1 MFVLLLASEGGWD
14 DDKAVQ
20 GSLRLVAQC
29 LAMGGTWCMKHPQ
42 TRRMMFL
49 ELNFMWSEQMGT
61 SWTTFKKLAT
71 PDELTEQDDNL
82 PAAATQEGQGPAAA
96 GQSGGTERNTTSK
109 GNGKNKTVAGN
120 AGAGNT
126 TSKGN
131 GKNKTVAVKV
141 DAGDTAP
148 PTHEEKAKAE
158 FNKLWADGAR
168 LRLHHDIN
176 RVSCTYIYIHKY
188 IIYIE
193 RDINIYD
200 IYIYTFLYTC
210 IYIYTYVCMI
220 YIYIYI

>member
-1 MFVLLLASEGGWD
+1 
-14 DDKAVQ
+14 
-20 GSLRLVAQC
+20 
-29 LAMGGTWCMKHPQ
+29 
-42 TRRMMFL
+42 MMFL
-49 ELNFMWSEQMGT
+49 ELNFTWSEQMGT
-61 SWTTFKKLAT
+61 SWTTFKQLAT
-71 PDELTEQDDNL
+71 SDELKEQGENL

-96 GQSGGTERNTTSK
+96 GQSGGTQRNTTSK

-131 GKNKTVAVKV
+131 GKNKTVAVKAI
-141 DAGDTAP
+141 AGDTAP
-148 PTHEEKAKAE
+148 QTPEEKAKAE

-200 IYIYTFLYTC
+200 IYIY
-210 IYIYTYVCMI
+210 IYIHISIYM
-220 YIYIYI
+220 YIYIYICIYDIHIVQICHFFKVCLHRLVSPNKKY